1 GQAPSASTVAS
12 STASSP
18 SVPPSGGGTVHDRVP
33 VGRFPA
39 APRKIRDRTPNL
51 SAKIRGTATHAGVLI
66 FDVTIGA
73 SGEVTRVALARPTDS
88 NAPWPALV
96 EQWRFALVEWRY
108 EPTILENKPVAV
120 CMTVTVTVH
129 VT

>member
-1 GQAPSASTVAS
+1 MPSRISRPPGQAPSASTVAS

-33 VGRFPA
+33 VGRLPA

-73 SGEVTRVALARPTDS
+73 SGEVTRVALDQADRLERAVARARGAVALGDFGVALRTDHS
-88 NAPWPALV
+88 
-96 EQWRFALVEWRY
+96 
-108 EPTILENKPVAV
+108 
-120 CMTVTVTVH
+120 
-129 VT
+129 